1 MVKNIPTIERSTK
14 IRFGRN
20 VPDSDVQA
28 ENTII
33 FNASNTLVTPPNSG
47 SIYMSP
53 VRFRNDIVDPNI
65 VLMMYNRATGE
76 LSESGE
82 SANALVGGQTLEATT
97 DRGNTTSNTVQFLS
111 PTTGIV
117 TAGKMGVSNL
127 LPGHTLSIGSNVYV
141 DDVGSNVL
149 VVSGGVLLDGNLTV
163 NGGVTSIVTEN
174 LKIKDAIIELGQNN
188 TSGDTT
194 LDLRLIMTRPQ
205 SNVTVGFLE
214 SSKEIVMSFTESR

>member
-1 MVKNIPTIERSTK
+1 MVKNLPTVERSTK

-28 ENTII
+28 ENTIV
-33 FNASNTLVTPPNSG
+33 FNASNTLVTTPNSG
-47 SIYMSP
+47 SIYMAP
-53 VRFRNDIVDPNI
+53 VRFRDDFTDTNI

-82 SANALVGGQTLEATT
+82 SASNLVGGQTLQATT
-97 DRGNTTSNTVQFLS
+97 ERGNTSTRTVQLTS
-111 PTTGIV
+111 PTTGLV
-117 TAGKMGVSNL
+117 TTGKVGIANT
-127 LPGHTLSIGSNVYV
+127 LPQHTLSVGSNLYV
-141 DDVGSNVL
+141 DDTGSNVL
-149 VVSGGVLLDGNLTV
+149 VVSGGILLDGNLTV
-163 NGGVTSIVTEN
+163 NGGVTSISTEN
-174 LKIKDAIIELGQNN
+174 LKIKNDIIELGQNN

-194 LDLRLIMTRPQ
+194 LDLGLIMTRPQ